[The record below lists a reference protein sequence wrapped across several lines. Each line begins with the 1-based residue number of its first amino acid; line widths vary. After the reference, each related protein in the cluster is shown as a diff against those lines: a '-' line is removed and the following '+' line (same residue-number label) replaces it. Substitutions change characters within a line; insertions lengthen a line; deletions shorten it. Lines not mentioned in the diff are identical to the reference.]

1 MVGDDGSGFLRAN
14 KSLVLRPA
22 SSVVGLEK
30 CVGVGHGLSVVFD
43 ALHEAGAI
51 EVAWL
56 LRSRGGAILRPTK
69 VGEDRMAHEFWVEP
83 QDLHAVRFE
92 LCDDFRLGAKQAEV
106 VS

>member
-1 MVGDDGSGFLRAN
+1 MVGDDGSGFLGAN

-30 CVGVGHGLSVVFD
+30 CVGVGHGLSMVFD

-56 LRSRGGAILRPTK
+56 LRVQGDTILRLIQ
-69 VGEDRMAHEFWVEP
+69 VGENWMARELRVEP
-83 QDLHAVRFE
+83 QDLHAVRVE
-92 LCDDFRLGAKQAEV
+92 LCDDFGLGAE
-106 VS
+106 